1 MTDSSSTVRK
11 TTDTAPIRRGIGY
24 WDEEGS
30 VWDAMIALAECGA
43 VDLSGEISQKT
54 PESGC
59 IKVA

>member
-43 VDLSGEISQKT
+43 LDLSGEISQKT
-54 PESGC
+54 PE
-59 IKVA
+59 